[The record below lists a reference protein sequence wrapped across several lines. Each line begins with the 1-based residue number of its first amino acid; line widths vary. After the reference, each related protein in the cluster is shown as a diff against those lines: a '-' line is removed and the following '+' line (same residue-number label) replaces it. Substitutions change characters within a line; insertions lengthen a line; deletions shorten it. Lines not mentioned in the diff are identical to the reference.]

1 MVSDCS
7 SKRCI
12 NFLFFLPLIKTL
24 VEVFCYFTLRNTQN
38 VFSVLHGARACIEGV
53 KAATVL
59 GMGEIVLET
68 DAAQVVEAL
77 FDNGFRLSDGR
88 RHGTRTEGTPS

>member
-1 MVSDCS
+1 M
-7 SKRCI
+7 
-12 NFLFFLPLIKTL
+12 
-24 VEVFCYFTLRNTQN
+24 
-38 VFSVLHGARACIEGV
+38 

-77 FDNGFRLSDGR
+77 FDNGFRLSDSR